1 VSNLPW
7 SPDRAIAGRF
17 FGRVYA
23 SAQCHSSK
31 TSSLNAFGETRSH
44 AMSKRQHG
52 NKEAKKP
59 KQPAPAMKPLVPGDA
74 APTLGPVVPDRLK
87 GK

>member
-1 VSNLPW
+1 LTW
-7 SPDRAIAGRF
+7 LQDRALWVDF
-17 FGRVYA
+17 FSRVYA
-23 SAQCHSSK
+23 SAQCHGSK
-31 TSSLNAFGETRSH
+31 ASSLNTVVETRSQ

-59 KQPAPAMKPLVPGDA
+59 KQPTPAVKPLVPGDA
-74 APTLGPVVPDRLK
+74 GPTLGAVVPERLK